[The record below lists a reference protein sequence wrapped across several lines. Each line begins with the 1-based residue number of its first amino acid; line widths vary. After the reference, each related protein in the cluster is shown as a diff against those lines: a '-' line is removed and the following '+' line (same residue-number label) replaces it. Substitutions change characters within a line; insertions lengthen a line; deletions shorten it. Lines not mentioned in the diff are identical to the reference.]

1 MPFENLNNNHF
12 TPEEKDA
19 VLANLAVIEAVLSP
33 KFKNLSPEERQK
45 YGSVNEQNKL
55 IINKIMD
62 FRNSQPALSS
72 PDVDWA
78 EFAADFD
85 TRAFLQTTMNRMQD
99 VINSLNNNKI
109 LHDFDNYQASLTDY
123 EYSRYKMSTKTAGYE
138 TKCNELA
145 QFFNR
150 TGATSSTPNP

>member
-12 TPEEKDA
+12 TPEEKY
-19 VLANLAVIEAVLSP
+19 VILENLAAIEAVLSP

-55 IINKIMD
+55 IINKVMD

-85 TRAFLQTTMNRMQD
+85 TRAFLQTTINRMQD
-99 VINSLNNNKI
+99 VMSGLTNNKI
-109 LHDFDNYQASLTDY
+109 LHDYDNYQASLTDY
-123 EYSRYKMSTKTAGYE
+123 DYSKYKMSTKAAGYE

-145 QFFNR
+145 QFFTR
-150 TGATSSTPNP
+150 TGTTPTTPTP